1 MPSSRYLSTAGQ
13 RLGETVLDSQD
24 QTFVF
29 GSPVGRGLGHYL
41 SRARQ
46 GFSLREGI
54 AVPIPTP
61 DDGLFNENREF
72 MTLSRGVSVELN

>member
-1 MPSSRYLSTAGQ
+1 
-13 RLGETVLDSQD
+13 
-24 QTFVF
+24 
-29 GSPVGRGLGHYL
+29 L

-72 MTLSRGVSVELN
+72 MPLSRGVSVELN